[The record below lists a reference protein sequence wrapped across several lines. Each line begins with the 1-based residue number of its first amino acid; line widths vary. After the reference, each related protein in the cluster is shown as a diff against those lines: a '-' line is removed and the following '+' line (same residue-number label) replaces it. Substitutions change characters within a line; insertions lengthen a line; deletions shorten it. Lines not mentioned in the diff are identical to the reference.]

1 MNPGKI
7 AVLTLLW
14 TVTLWRLPS
23 AIRVPAQRA
32 LWVGF
37 AALAVVSTISIPAIS
52 HAIDRAAGITNVSI
66 LLKHLIGIIDCG
78 AALEFV
84 VTMARPDLVTRIRKP
99 HITLAVTAA
108 ATLSILF
115 ARIQMPAEV
124 DDFYKAYAG
133 SWSATTYAAVFI
145 GYLGV
150 VMTVATWLF
159 WSASRNA
166 GAAFLRTGLRV
177 LAAGTATG
185 MLYTVLRMT
194 QMFAELFD
202 TDLIDTNLISN
213 VEWIAMALILI
224 GNSIP
229 AGGVAARAL
238 RNRRHLRQI
247 RPLWTALT
255 GQVPEIVL
263 TPTKRQSQRLRLHR
277 LVIEI
282 RDASLALT
290 PYADDHVRAQAR
302 QAAQAQG
309 LRGDALDAM
318 IEALTLRAAHAA
330 KAAGKTPAVVSDET
344 ESTAPHPEGID
355 FDAEIVRLHHLNEA
369 YHSASART
377 FFQNYA

>member
-7 AVLTLLW
+7 AVLAMLW
-14 TVTLWRLPS
+14 TVTFWRLPS
-23 AIRVPAQRA
+23 AIRVPKQRA

-37 AALAVVSTISIPAIS
+37 AALAVVSTIGIPTVS
-52 HAIDRAAGITNVSI
+52 HAIDHAAGITNLAI

-84 VTMARPDLVTRIRKP
+84 ITMARPDLVARIRKP
-99 HITLAVTAA
+99 HIILAVTAA
-108 ATLSILF
+108 VSLSVLF
-115 ARIQMPAEV
+115 VRIQMPTEV
-124 DDFYKAYAG
+124 DDFYEAYAG

-177 LAAGTATG
+177 LAVGTAVG
-185 MLYTVLRMT
+185 VLYTALRMI
-194 QMFAELFD
+194 QMFAQLVD
-202 TDLIDTNLISN
+202 VDLIDANLINN
-213 VEWIAMALILI
+213 VEWVAMALILI

-229 AGGVAARAL
+229 AGGVAARAI

-247 RPLWTALT
+247 SPLWSALT

-263 TPTKRQSQRLRLHR
+263 APTKRQSQRLRLHR

-290 PYADDHVRAQAR
+290 SYADDHVRAQAR
-302 QAAQAQG
+302 QAAQDQG
-309 LRGDALDAM
+309 LHGDALDAM
-318 IEALTLRAAHAA
+318 VEALTLRAAHAA
-330 KAAGKTPAVVSDET
+330 RSAGKPPVAISDQAEGTP
-344 ESTAPHPEGID
+344 PEGID

-369 YHSASART
+369 YHSPAAAAFVR
-377 FFQNYA
+377 ACA